1 VKTLIHNDLLI
12 LEILNFQSHEK
23 TVVKF
28 APGGQLTVITGQT
41 DSGKTAIFRALRWL
55 LYNQPQGTDFIRG
68 GCTFVRVTGE
78 FAGGHIIIRE
88 RTASKNQYRIMAPGA
103 AAPIVLE
110 GFGGAVPAEVQEIT
124 GVRTVT
130 IGDMDFNL
138 NMAEQLD
145 GPFLG
150 KSISSGTRAKVIGK
164 LAGTEVLD
172 FAGKTVGTDLFR
184 RNQDAK
190 RLEVEVDGLQQMVGE
205 YDYLPALI
213 TKIEAVNRLVGSAK
227 TNKER
232 RDKLWTIQCQINTQN
247 ALINGCNE
255 LIDRW
260 QFVEVAE
267 STVAKVLDNITW
279 AIGHKQTREKLNC
292 IAGLIQTANNTIK
305 RFKNVEIAEDV
316 AAEVTGF
323 AQKTETLSKTKNRLA
338 AFSTAVAQCQ
348 TTIDRFKD
356 VEQTGRVVSQVD
368 NSLQQLNQMLK
379 IEKNIG
385 AIDLSIKRVNDILR
399 GLTELDGAE
408 RLTAEAKTKVTRLEQ
423 LTNLKRSND
432 VIGRSVNQINATIT
446 KLTEMDKANEIQDQT
461 VAIFE
466 KRVKLYK
473 LKIEISKNNTAIVD
487 LRGSVIIHEQ
497 RVAQLEGVYKDELA
511 ALGVCPLCGAITNP
525 LKKAG

>member
-1 VKTLIHNDLLI
+1 LLHNDLLTLQI
-12 LEILNFQSHEK
+12 ENFQSHEK
-23 TVVKF
+23 TIVKF
-28 APGGQLTVITGQT
+28 APGGQLTVVTGCT

-68 GCTFVRVTGE
+68 GCTFVRVSGE
-78 FAGGHIIIRE
+78 FASGHTIIRE
-88 RTASKNQYRIMAPGA
+88 RTASKNQYRIVAPGGA
-103 AAPIVLE
+103 SPVVLE
-110 GFGGAVPAEVQEIT
+110 GFGNSVPAEVQEIT

-260 QFVEVAE
+260 QFVEMAE
-267 STVAKVLDNITW
+267 SIATEITGKTVKAETIDKLGRQLNGVKNAIADAKGIID
-279 AIGHKQTREKLNC
+279 
-292 IAGLIQTANNTIK
+292 
-305 RFKNVEIAEDV
+305 RFKNVETADDV
-316 AAEVTGF
+316 AAEVAGRIQRT
-323 AQKTETLSKTKNRLA
+323 KTFLDAKNRL
-338 AFSTAVAQCQ
+338 TAYDTAITQCQ
-348 TTIDRFKD
+348 TVINRFKNVD
-356 VEQTGRVVSQVD
+356 RSGQIINQVENQQ
-368 NSLQQLNQMLK
+368 QQLNGMLK
-379 IEKNIG
+379 IEESLDV
-385 AIDLSIKRVNDILR
+385 IDLGIKRVNDVQQ
-399 GLTELDGAE
+399 GLAGLNEAE
-408 RLTAEAKTKVTRLEQ
+408 RLTTEAKVKVARFEQ
-423 LTNLKRSND
+423 FANLKSSND
-432 VIGRSVNQINATIT
+432 TINYSIDQINEILNKYSGLANAETYWNT
-446 KLTEMDKANEIQDQT
+446 ASLTYDGRRAKLTKIMPEIKKLDI
-461 VAIFE
+461 AIAD
-466 KRVKLYK
+466 
-473 LKIEISKNNTAIVD
+473 LK
-487 LRGSVIIHEQ
+487 GSVIIHEQ
-497 RVAQLEGVYKDELA
+497 QVAQLEGVYKDELVA
-511 ALGVCPLCGAITNP
+511 AGVCPVCGAITNP
-525 LKKAG
+525 LKKVS